1 MKPSESAKNV
11 LSLLLRV
18 GVSVGI
24 LFYLFRKIDT
34 ASVFVL
40 LKQADF
46 HVLYL
51 VAIAYLS
58 TNLILFLRWLILMKG
73 LDLRVPLKGVVVYF
87 FIGLFFNLFLPSST
101 GGDIIK
107 IFGVCKFTLQKAKVV
122 ASVVLDRLCG
132 FMAIVIV
139 AFFSFVFGHRVVN
152 DLSMLVAIGVMAV
165 VSSSIMVILFNEKLY
180 SFGCRIFNRIPKIK
194 NKLMDLH
201 YDIVLLKDK
210 PMAIIWA
217 VLISCLA
224 QVILALT
231 WFLIAR
237 ALQQNI
243 PMVYFLI
250 FIPIICVVSSFPSI
264 GGLGTSE
271 AAAVYLFSKAGV
283 PSAAALSFSL
293 INRIFTWA
301 MGLIGGVVYVT
312 QLSPR
317 RVQHHSSPAGVDS
330 KES

>member
-1 MKPSESAKNV
+1 MKPNESAKNFW
-11 LSLLLRV
+11 SLLLRV
-18 GVSVGI
+18 GVSAGI

-34 ASVFVL
+34 ASALAL
-40 LKQADF
+40 LKDVDF
-46 HVLYL
+46 HLLYL

-58 TNLILFLRWLILMKG
+58 INVILFLRWLILIKG
-73 LDLRVPLKGVVVYF
+73 LDLRVPLKGVIVYF

-139 AFFSFVFGHRVVN
+139 AFFSFVFGHRVLN
-152 DLSMLVAIGVMAV
+152 DVSLLVAIGVMAAL
-165 VSSSIMVILFNEKLY
+165 SSSITVILFNERLY
-180 SFGCRIFNRIPKIK
+180 SFGCRMFNRIPKIK
-194 NKLMDLH
+194 NRLMELH

-210 PMAIIWA
+210 PMAIIGA

-231 WFLIAR
+231 WFLVAC

-243 PMVYFLI
+243 PLAYFFI

-271 AAAVYLFSKAGV
+271 AAAVYLFSKGGV
-283 PSAAALSFSL
+283 SSAVALSFSL

-301 MGLIGGVVYVT
+301 MGLIGGVVYVA

-317 RVQHHSSPAGVDS
+317 RVQHHPSPAGVGP
-330 KES
+330 KEA